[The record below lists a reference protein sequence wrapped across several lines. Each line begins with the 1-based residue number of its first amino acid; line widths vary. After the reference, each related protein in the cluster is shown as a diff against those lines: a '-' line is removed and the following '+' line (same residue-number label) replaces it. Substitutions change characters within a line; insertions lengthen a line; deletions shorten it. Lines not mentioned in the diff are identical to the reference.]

1 MSFQKDIY
9 QIQLKFYIMTT
20 SRREEAVPLL
30 EEKFMK
36 NVEST
41 FSLKKANKVWNEILN
56 MKKDDDVVKLFSIL
70 IEDE

>member
-1 MSFQKDIY
+1 
-9 QIQLKFYIMTT
+9 
-20 SRREEAVPLL
+20 
-30 EEKFMK
+30 MK

-70 IEDE
+70 IQDE